1 MDVDTLWNSQRRL
14 LSVEFFHGDK
24 ILLKEV
30 ASGPTRKSLSQN
42 CVCVCLK
49 SVLIDITVPVTSR
62 DETAQPNCY
71 RKFISKFVKLS
82 TRGSKVGKPKLF

>member
-1 MDVDTLWNSQRRL
+1 MLNFSMETKFYLKRL
-14 LSVEFFHGDK
+14 LLD
-24 ILLKEV
+24 LLE
-30 ASGPTRKSLSQN
+30 SLCHRIV

>member
-1 MDVDTLWNSQRRL
+1 M
-14 LSVEFFHGDK
+14 
-24 ILLKEV
+24 
-30 ASGPTRKSLSQN
+30 